1 MSKRSRRH
9 EQEPAQPAEEQAM
22 EQAQEAQPQE
32 ETAAADPAPQAP
44 AGQPAP
50 AAAAPLFP
58 EPEQKP
64 REPRGENEIQHDF
77 RMAKFTGT
85 IEKVVE
91 DWKDDRNYK
100 LSLVVPSYNDLSGL
114 RHFNGGEAM
123 TFRVLPVQPMINDQK
138 PEEFSDKVPALGVA
152 MIERLEKKS
161 CEGKKG
167 WEKMT
172 EDDLRMEIKLR
183 AHLTN
188 PTERDLVDLANYVF
202 FLWHKRMKG
211 KKA

>member
-100 LSLVVPSYNDLSGL
+100 KATSAARTNRAAFSSNRRPTSSATWWSRCAKSAGRSSPNAGANPGTPA
-114 RHFNGGEAM
+114 RETPEAW
-123 TFRVLPVQPMINDQK
+123 PW
-138 PEEFSDKVPALGVA
+138 S
-152 MIERLEKKS
+152 
-161 CEGKKG
+161 
-167 WEKMT
+167 
-172 EDDLRMEIKLR
+172 
-183 AHLTN
+183 
-188 PTERDLVDLANYVF
+188 
-202 FLWHKRMKG
+202 
-211 KKA
+211 